1 MPGKHGSN
9 GPGHPVVTDVMELK
23 VIRDCRGRLDLRDL
37 VVIRDFL
44 VPRDLPVLKEIV
56 DPGVLRD
63 LKGHPNR
70 CLIRTGKNAS
80 GET

>member
-1 MPGKHGSN
+1 MVPM
-9 GPGHPVVTDVMELK
+9 GHPVVTDVMELK

-63 LKGHPNR
+63 LKGHLNR
-70 CLIRTGKNAS
+70 CLIRIGKNAS

>member
-1 MPGKHGSN
+1 MFAVFPAYLASMV
-9 GPGHPVVTDVMELK
+9 PMEHPVVTDVTDVMELK

-56 DPGVLRD
+56 DLGVLRD
-63 LKGHPNR
+63 LKGHLN
-70 CLIRTGKNAS
+70 
-80 GET
+80 